1 MNPND
6 PPNDFTK
13 GGPPNAPVSEAELH
27 AFVDRQLTPER
38 LAEIEAYLAHRPD
51 EAQRAQ
57 SYRDQKRELRA
68 LFDPV
73 LDEALPRRVLNA
85 ARPRTPWYLQRIA
98 AGVAIALISGAA
110 GWGLRGGVSADSPST
125 VLSRQGPA
133 SITMASATGFA
144 QRAAVA
150 HAVYSPEQRR
160 PVEVDAAHEDQLIAW
175 LSKRMGAPMK
185 PPHLQAVGYALEGGR
200 LLPGGQGPVA
210 QFMYRDEAGSRL
222 TLYVSNEVGDLAA
235 PAGTVASSVATTASG
250 KSTET
255 AFRFAREGQVNV
267 FYWVE
272 GPFGYAISA
281 DADRAALARVS
292 GEVYRQ
298 LAAAPR

>member
-1 MNPND
+1 MNPNQ
-6 PPNDFTK
+6 PMT
-13 GGPPNAPVSEAELH
+13 EAELH
-27 AFVDRQLTPER
+27 ALVDGQLTPER
-38 LAEIEAYLAHRPD
+38 QREIEAYLASRPN
-51 EAQRAQ
+51 EAQRADI
-57 SYRDQKRELRA
+57 YRGQKRELRT

-98 AGVAIALISGAA
+98 ASVAIALISGAA
-110 GWGLRGGVSADSPST
+110 GWGLRGGLSSESSST
-125 VLSRQGPA
+125 VLSLQGPA
-133 SITMASATGFA
+133 SITMTSATGFA

-210 QFMYRDEAGSRL
+210 QFMYRDEAGRRL

-235 PAGTVASSVATTASG
+235 AAGSASG
-250 KSTET
+250 KNAET
-255 AFRFAREGQVNV
+255 AFRFAREGKVNV

-281 DADRAALARVS
+281 DVDRAVLARVS

-298 LAAAPR
+298 LTAAPR

>member
-1 MNPND
+1 MNPNH
-6 PPNDFTK
+6 PMT
-13 GGPPNAPVSEAELH
+13 EAEFH
-27 AFVDRQLTPER
+27 ALVDGQLTPER
-38 LAEIEAYLAHRPD
+38 QREIEAYLASRPD
-51 EAQRAQ
+51 EAQRAN

-73 LDEALPRRVLNA
+73 LTEALPQRVLDA
-85 ARPRTPWYLQRIA
+85 ARPRTPWFLQRIA
-98 AGVAIALISGAA
+98 AGVVIALISGAA
-110 GWGLRGGVSADSPST
+110 GWGLHAGVSTPSPST
-125 VLSRQGPA
+125 VFSQQGPA

-185 PPHLQAVGYALEGGR
+185 PPHLQTVGYALEGGR

-222 TLYVSNEVGDLAA
+222 TLYVSNEVGDLAT
-235 PAGTVASSVATTASG
+235 PAGTVANNASG
-250 KSTET
+250 KNLET
-255 AFRFAREGQVNV
+255 AFRFAREGKVNV
-267 FYWVE
+267 FFWVE

-298 LAAAPR
+298 LTTAPR

>member
-1 MNPND
+1 MTPNP
-6 PPNDFTK
+6 PPPLF
-13 GGPPNAPVSEAELH
+13 PPITEAELH
-27 AFVDRQLTPER
+27 ALVDGQLTSER
-38 LAEIEAYLAHRPD
+38 QREIEAALASRPD
-51 EAQRAQ
+51 EALRVE
-57 SYRDQKRELRA
+57 SYRAQKRELRA

-73 LDEALPRRVLNA
+73 LDESPPQRVLRA
-85 ARPRTPWYLQRIA
+85 AQPRTPWYLQRLA
-98 AGVAIALISGAA
+98 AGIAIALVSGAT
-110 GWGLRGGVSADSPST
+110 GWGLHGGVSHMAPSIA
-125 VLSRQGPA
+125 LGEPGPQGPA

-185 PPHLQAVGYALEGGR
+185 PPHLQVVGYALEGGR

-210 QFMYRDEAGSRL
+210 QFMYRDESGSRL
-222 TLYVSNEVGDLAA
+222 TLYVSNEVGDL
-235 PAGTVASSVATTASG
+235 TASASAQVG
-250 KSTET
+250 TNKDT
-255 AFRFAREGQVNV
+255 AFRFAREGKVNV
-267 FYWVE
+267 FYWIE

-281 DADRAALARVS
+281 DADQAVLARVS

-298 LAAAPR
+298 LIAGR